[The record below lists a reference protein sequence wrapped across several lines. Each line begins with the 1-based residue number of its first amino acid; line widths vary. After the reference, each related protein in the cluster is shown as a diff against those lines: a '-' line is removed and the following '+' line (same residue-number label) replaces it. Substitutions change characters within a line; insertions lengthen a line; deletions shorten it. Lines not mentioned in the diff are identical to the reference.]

1 MDRYVTDIKNGCYQN
16 PVLPMDFSDP
26 DAIRVGEDYYL
37 ISSSFTYLPGVPVL
51 HSKDLVHWERIGNC
65 VERLPFDRYAQ
76 PAHGCGTWAPA
87 LRYHAGRFYAFI
99 PLPDEGIFYT
109 EATDP
114 AGPWSALHCVK
125 SASGWIDPCPLWDD
139 DGSVYMA
146 HAFAKSRC
154 GIKHKIQLSR
164 LDPETLEV
172 VEDGPIV
179 FDGTLS
185 QPTAEGPKMYK
196 RNGWYYIFIPAGGV
210 EYGWQTVLRARN
222 VYGPYE
228 EKIVMHQGT
237 SSINGPHQGAWV
249 TAPDGSD
256 WFLHFQ
262 DRFELGRVVHLQPMY
277 WHSDWPFIGL
287 EQNGDGIG
295 EPVTEWDCPKG
306 EAGPGLQIGDSFTNG
321 KPGLQWQWQANPQP
335 EAWLRPVA
343 GDALHLVCGASG
355 SLWRQP
361 NVLSQMLPAADFTA
375 NVTLGLAGCGAG
387 AKVGLSVMGQKY
399 SAIELCRTAQGC
411 TVQLVQGMVKD
422 LAPTGDAEETI
433 LAEKMVD
440 TDEITVTM
448 KITAAKQVQYA
459 LLAADGTAVPLGG
472 AQPVAKATWTGAR
485 LALYARGG
493 TKGCRAGT
501 GSRTLHFSWLL
512 WQNTADA
519 RGKKESK
526 LAMASVTIRLNSI
539 AEVKEFNRIAATV
552 PGDVDLHSGRYCVDA
567 KSIMGIFALNL
578 ARELTVDSPTL
589 SEEEL
594 HKKFAAHAGWR
605 IWKNCGQHRTTPPD
619 GLHRPAAAAR
629 HLRCQNAR

>member
-196 RNGWYYIFIPAGGV
+196 RNGWYYIFIPA
-210 EYGWQTVLRARN
+210 R
-222 VYGPYE
+222 
-228 EKIVMHQGT
+228 
-237 SSINGPHQGAWV
+237 
-249 TAPDGSD
+249 GS
-256 WFLHFQ
+256 Q
-262 DRFELGRVVHLQPMY
+262 R
-277 WHSDWPFIGL
+277 
-287 EQNGDGIG
+287 
-295 EPVTEWDCPKG
+295 
-306 EAGPGLQIGDSFTNG
+306 
-321 KPGLQWQWQANPQP
+321 
-335 EAWLRPVA
+335 
-343 GDALHLVCGASG
+343 
-355 SLWRQP
+355 
-361 NVLSQMLPAADFTA
+361 
-375 NVTLGLAGCGAG
+375 
-387 AKVGLSVMGQKY
+387 
-399 SAIELCRTAQGC
+399 RTAAIGSC
-411 TVQLVQGMVKD
+411 ISR
-422 LAPTGDAEETI
+422 TG
-433 LAEKMVD
+433 LNW
-440 TDEITVTM
+440 
-448 KITAAKQVQYA
+448 AAWYTCSLCA
-459 LLAADGTAVPLGG
+459 GTAIGRSS
-472 AQPVAKATWTGAR
+472 AWNKT
-485 LALYARGG
+485 
-493 TKGCRAGT
+493 
-501 GSRTLHFSWLL
+501 
-512 WQNTADA
+512 
-519 RGKKESK
+519 
-526 LAMASVTIRLNSI
+526 AMASASR
-539 AEVKEFNRIAATV
+539 
-552 PGDVDLHSGRYCVDA
+552 
-567 KSIMGIFALNL
+567 
-578 ARELTVDSPTL
+578 
-589 SEEEL
+589 
-594 HKKFAAHAGWR
+594 
-605 IWKNCGQHRTTPPD
+605 
-619 GLHRPAAAAR
+619 
-629 HLRCQNAR
+629 